1 MDPDQAHRKLVK
13 AAYDAAKAKSEASKQ
28 RMKPLNANV
37 KLGKQSSCLFF
48 ITYEGN

>member
-13 AAYDAAKAKSEASKQ
+13 AAYDDAKAKTEA
-28 RMKPLNANV
+28 ANERKRQWYLKA
-37 KLGKQSSCLFF
+37 KLGNQSTYSFF